1 MRIAIASDAWR
12 PQTNGVVTTLA
23 RTRECLDR
31 DGHDVLLLTPD
42 EFRTIPCPTY
52 PEIRLAMFPRRRV
65 FRALDK
71 FRPNALH
78 IATEGPVG
86 LAARRWALTRKR
98 PFTTAYH
105 TQFPR
110 YVRARAPVPISASYA
125 LLRWFHKP
133 AVRTMVPTESI
144 RKELSARQFRPLVI
158 WGRGVD
164 TDLFRPD
171 RATGLVGERPIMMYM
186 GRVAVEKNIEAFL
199 TLDLP
204 GTKYVVGDGPAM
216 NDLRRRYPGV
226 IFTGVR
232 YGEELAGCLASADVF
247 VFPSRT
253 DTFGL
258 VMLEAMACG
267 LPVAAYPVSG
277 PVDVIEHG
285 RTGILHQ
292 DLGLAIRAAVSLD
305 RGVCREFALGRSW
318 EAATRVFLRNLEL
331 APECGPVGKPCSG
344 ETAQ

>member
-1 MRIAIASDAWR
+1 LKIAIASDAWW

-31 DGHDVLLLTPD
+31 DGHDVLLVTPED
-42 EFRTIPCPTY
+42 FRTIPCPTY
-52 PEIRLAMFPRRRV
+52 PEIRLALFPRRRV
-65 FRALDK
+65 FRALDE

-78 IATEGPVG
+78 IATEGPLG

-110 YVRARAPVPISASYA
+110 YVLARAPVPIRASYS
-125 LLRWFHKP
+125 LLRWFHRP

-144 RKELSARQFRPLVI
+144 RRELAARQFGPLVI

-171 RATGLVGERPIMMYM
+171 RATGLAGERPIMMYM

-199 TLDLP
+199 ALDLP

-216 NDLRRRYPGV
+216 RELRRRYPGV
-226 IFTGVR
+226 IFTGAR

-285 RTGILHQ
+285 RTGILHE
-292 DLGLAIRAAVSLD
+292 DLGRAIRAAVSLD
-305 RGVCREFALGRSW
+305 NGVCREFALRRSW
-318 EAATRVFLRNLEL
+318 ATATRMFLGNLEF
-331 APECGPVGKPCSG
+331 APEFGSVGRPGSR